1 MSSVLSLFAVKVL
14 SKRLQSI
21 LERARAAIEAQR
33 VEAPAAVHEVDVL
46 NKNIDRLDF
55 ALEEML
61 KTLARE
67 RYRFEA
73 VLQSIREAV
82 FAVSESG
89 EIVLTNRAAKNFCQ
103 RMALHWVDLF
113 LSCCHIRH

>member
-33 VEAPAAVHEVDVL
+33 VEAPAAIHEVDVL

-67 RYRFEA
+67 RYRFELCYRA
-73 VLQSIREAV
+73 SR
-82 FAVSESG
+82 SG
-89 EIVLTNRAAKNFCQ
+89 LCRQ
-103 RMALHWVDLF
+103 
-113 LSCCHIRH
+113 